1 MRCVGGAAVFVAVF
15 DSAKLPALDALPT
28 SRQILEA
35 PRAVVPRAPVVHHVH
50 EGFAREDRLPGFDI
64 TPRADVSSF
73 GGMLREVQGV
83 VVVEVFQPRDARFVD
98 ALERHA
104 QRRRLLRELDAVRHP
119 VRDGERERVRE
130 LVLGRD
136 GDLQAGRAIFWLVHD
151 RGVHLLLGLDAGEYD
166 PDDERAVVLVPRGH
180 LGSRHLRTNSPH
192 GARCE
197 MMRECGF
204 KHDGTIFLAID
215 IFATATPLGRAE
227 AAGGMESYQRDEF
240 LAFIQRVLVRIHVP
254 TPRPPI
260 HDSHSNAPEPPPS
273 PCLFRELKTPTPDA
287 CDDRARTTPAWRPRS
302 RPWTSR
308 TCASCVTPS
317 PRRTTRAS
325 RARTSAH
332 NPSTT
337 TTSEDRAC

>member
-1 MRCVGGAAVFVAVF
+1 M
-15 DSAKLPALDALPT
+15 
-28 SRQILEA
+28 
-35 PRAVVPRAPVVHHVH
+35 H
-50 EGFAREDRLPGFDI
+50 EGFAREDRLPGFDF

-98 ALERHA
+98 AFERHA

-166 PDDERAVVLVPRGH
+166 PDDERSVTLCVRGH
-180 LGSRHLRTNSPH
+180 LGSRHLQTNSPN

-254 TPRPPI
+254 TNPDHPSI
-260 HDSHSNAPEPPPS
+260 SDSESNTPEPS
-273 PCLFRELKTPTPDA
+273 PLP
-287 CDDRARTTPAWRPRS
+287 RTQNAH
-302 RPWTSR
+302 
-308 TCASCVTPS
+308 
-317 PRRTTRAS
+317 PRRV
-325 RARTSAH
+325 
-332 NPSTT
+332 
-337 TTSEDRAC
+337 